1 MFTTL
6 IVQPLF
12 NLLTIIYALLPG
24 HNFGLSLIIFTI
36 VIRLLM
42 WPLIKK
48 QLHHAKAMR
57 ELQPEIKR
65 IKKEAK
71 GDRQKESLMIMA
83 LYKEREISPFGS
95 IGVLVVQLVILIG
108 LYSGLQRVVKDPG
121 VFIDLAYPFVQ
132 DLSWIKTLATDLGQ
146 FDATLLGVV
155 DLTKAAVG
163 EGGIYWPAML
173 LVIGSAVSQFFQS
186 KQLMPTDKD
195 ARGLRQIL
203 REAGKGKQ
211 ADNSEVNAA
220 MGRGMQYFIPIMI
233 FVFTIGLPSALGLYW
248 FVSGVV
254 AYWQQSLILKQDE
267 KELKTG
273 GKNAKSKTYV
283 KTDVIEGEVVEAKK
297 TKKPAKKKSSAT
309 NKRRKK

>member
-12 NLLTIIYALLPG
+12 NLLTIIYAVLPG

-42 WPLIKK
+42 WPLVKK

-57 ELQPEIKR
+57 GLQPEIKR

-95 IGVLVVQLVILIG
+95 IGVLIVQLVILIG
-108 LYSGLQRVVKDPG
+108 LYSGLQRVVKDPKI
-121 VFIDLAYPFVQ
+121 FIDLAYPFLQ
-132 DLSWIKTLATDLGQ
+132 DLSWLKTLATDIGQ
-146 FDATLLGVV
+146 FDATLLGVI
-155 DLTKAAVG
+155 DLTKPAVAN
-163 EGGIYWPAML
+163 GGVYWPAML

-186 KQLMPTDKD
+186 KQLMPADKD

-248 FVSGVV
+248 FVSGLV

-267 KELKTG
+267 QELTSP

-283 KTDVIEGEVVEAKK
+283 KTDVIEGEVVDSKK
-297 TKKPAKKKSSAT
+297 PKSSKKKPATAK
-309 NKRRKK
+309 KRRKK